1 MVFLVSACQP
11 GDALPAGGHVSAI
24 RQTEG
29 RSFSDF
35 SSADLRPRW
44 GRSAGPHFSPMRNGG
59 KNRLGRSPL
68 STPLGVPGWACV
80 KLVFGPFPLLW
91 SLFVPPHQA
100 TMAAGP
106 IAGWFSPPGLPWRS
120 GVPAAGSQASG
131 NWEQLHTWVRPWY
144 EKHSVSK
151 KQALSVEFSRH
162 LCDPTG
168 PRAEIG
174 GRIRLSVP
182 RGGFHKAGEGP
193 AFGGSLVTF
202 CPFRKSPQRS
212 ASPLARGTKL
222 RLRNRRSIVLQTSNK
237 KEFSPCFL
245 VKSCR

>member
-68 STPLGVPGWACV
+68 STPLGVRGWACV

-106 IAGWFSPPGLPWRS
+106 IAGWFSPPGLPWPS
-120 GVPAAGSQASG
+120 GVPAAGGFAAPSCCAAVRAVACPARWFPCIALGDSGGASPSPTPNNARNSAMFRGFLRPAPG
-131 NWEQLHTWVRPWY
+131 NWEQLLARVRP
-144 EKHSVSK
+144 
-151 KQALSVEFSRH
+151 
-162 LCDPTG
+162 
-168 PRAEIG
+168 
-174 GRIRLSVP
+174 
-182 RGGFHKAGEGP
+182 
-193 AFGGSLVTF
+193 
-202 CPFRKSPQRS
+202 
-212 ASPLARGTKL
+212 
-222 RLRNRRSIVLQTSNK
+222 
-237 KEFSPCFL
+237 
-245 VKSCR
+245 